1 MSWNAEDQIRE
12 LRELASYFEESLTHT
27 RENFDHTEHNSLA
40 EYLETYGYGR
50 KYRFIFDGRT
60 PGYHTG
66 FNHIENGIYF
76 NQGTGR
82 YTLFGLGF
90 YQLPN
95 AGRVY
100 PIEFFV
106 ESHRSTRYY
115 DHIPVLFFKLF
126 VCFSCNQDLEYDVLR
141 QGNGLALLDRIET
154 AYDLPELGLELSEMF
169 VDPNLNNNVAQRGRR
184 LNSAFSQQTHL

>member
-12 LRELASYFEESLTHT
+12 LRELASNFEESLRHT
-27 RENFDHTEHNSLA
+27 RENFDRTEHNSLR

-66 FNHIENGIYF
+66 FNYIGNGIYF

-82 YTLFGLGF
+82 CTLFGLGF

-106 ESHRSTRYY
+106 ESHRDTRY
-115 DHIPVLFFKLF
+115 DSHIPVPFFKLF
-126 VCFSCNQDLEYDVLR
+126 VCFSCNQDLEDDVSR
-141 QGNGLALLDRIET
+141 QGIGLALSDPIKT
-154 AYDLPELGLELSEMF
+154 AYDLPALGIELSEMF
-169 VDPNLNNNVAQRGRR
+169 VDPNFNNNVAQRGRR